1 MINGQWAGD
10 GTFHVVEKMKML
22 LEENLLNTGLINRG
36 LVESGV
42 YEQEFVAP
50 QLGEVPESILN
61 EARSRLAGN
70 IVGID
75 IGKVF
80 SGAKIQCLKYDAP
93 YQHTGGQYVSSTVR
107 NAVEK
112 YELQTLPQRAKR
124 CVNLLHKLSI
134 LLR

>member
-1 MINGQWAGD
+1 M
-10 GTFHVVEKMKML
+10 
-22 LEENLLNTGLINRG
+22 
-36 LVESGV
+36 
-42 YEQEFVAP
+42 
-50 QLGEVPESILN
+50 PESILN
-61 EARSRLAGN
+61 EARSRLTAGN

-112 YELQTLPQRAKR
+112 YGANYDPAPEGQSDVLIYSHK
-124 CVNLLHKLSI
+124 LLHTPALKGGAGSGSGI
-134 LLR
+134 GHQGYQGYQGYQGHQGPSVVYQA